1 MFLSHMLV
9 KVVDYYL
16 EVVLKDDMEIMA
28 YITTTNKKVNPMKV
42 NEVTIEEGGSQQCYG
57 GS

>member
-1 MFLSHMLV
+1 MLV

-16 EVVLKDDMEIMA
+16 EVVLKNDMEIMA
-28 YITTTNKKVNPMKV
+28 YITTNKKVNPTKV
-42 NEVTIEEGGSQQCYG
+42 NEVIIEEGGSRECYG

>member
-1 MFLSHMLV
+1 MLV

-42 NEVTIEEGGSQQCYG
+42 NEVTIEEGGSRECYG